1 MTASSLISIGY
12 YFTLINILII
22 SIDFFPLTLAIIQGL
37 TPGVEF
43 SARILALNELYENT
57 YKYQNWLSIGW
68 FVFFAVT
75 FGAMGKIY
83 TRIRSKLNQP
93 TSFSPG
99 YNVFIWL
106 MPLVNLVRPY
116 QALKEIYEWS
126 GTQFR
131 QLSTTD
137 FSRMINVR
145 SMWAGIIIVR
155 IGFWLTRGAYKGEPD
170 PQAQIKL
177 NVFVLFMTLMQVIC
191 LAVLAE
197 LVHRI
202 RFYLTNL
209 DNFYASSDKD
219 A

>member
-1 MTASSLISIGY
+1 
-12 YFTLINILII
+12 
-22 SIDFFPLTLAIIQGL
+22 
-37 TPGVEF
+37 
-43 SARILALNELYENT
+43 
-57 YKYQNWLSIGW
+57 
-68 FVFFAVT
+68 
-75 FGAMGKIY
+75 
-83 TRIRSKLNQP
+83 
-93 TSFSPG
+93 
-99 YNVFIWL
+99 
-106 MPLVNLVRPY
+106 
-116 QALKEIYEWS
+116 
-126 GTQFR
+126 
-131 QLSTTD
+131 
-137 FSRMINVR
+137 
-145 SMWAGIIIVR
+145 MWAGIIIVR